1 MVDFKKKLQKAQLSK
16 AIDPKEIY
24 ATLDRTG
31 AAGPTLRPSQE
42 TVLADW
48 YANHRRDKDVIIK
61 LHTGEGKTLVG
72 LLLLQSKINMGEGPC
87 LYVAPNKQLAQQV
100 TKDADKFGIKYEIIS
115 QDNNMLPIDFKS
127 GKIILI
133 TYVQKVFNG
142 RTIFGLDRQSVDV
155 NSVLLDDSHACID
168 SIRSSFTLRIKR
180 DTTLYKNLLY
190 LFSDDLKHQGPGD
203 FLQIENMGRSSALLQ
218 IPYWAWLEKLDEA
231 QKLIYNYISET
242 EDVNLYFSWPLL
254 QNSLDI
260 CSVFVTSAEMEIV
273 PDCSMIQRFNCF
285 TGAKQRIMM
294 SATTQDDSFFVK
306 GLGISKEAVL
316 APLTNKGSKWSGE
329 KMILFPSLID
339 ESLNSQAIR
348 EWVCSLN
355 MSGVVVL
362 VPSFAHT
369 AYYKSLG
376 CVIVDST
383 NMEQVLTELTNK
395 TIIRPV
401 VFANRYDGVDLADDR
416 CRLLIIDSL
425 PYFDS
430 LSDRYEQSCREFSD
444 QIYTKIAQ
452 KVEQGIGRSVRSEKD
467 YSVIIMIEDELVH
480 FVKGT
485 RSQRYFSNQT
495 TKQIEIGDDVT
506 DSVKDEMSGATPGN
520 AFTGV
525 IRQCLKRDE
534 GWKQY
539 YEEQMGSVNV
549 SAEEHPYLDLI
560 EKEYKAE
567 CALYKKDFKTAADLY
582 QEIVNLSDDNLSEK
596 GWYQQLLAKCKWHI
610 QKTEYEKI
618 QNKAHDNNNYL
629 LMPINAP
636 YKKTGFV
643 HVSSIEQI
651 IAKIQSFDGY
661 FDYKIA
667 VDSVLSNLIIGISA
681 NKFEKAIQDLGNL
694 LGFESTRPDKQY
706 KTGPDNL
713 WQYSNNHSLL
723 IECKSEKMQNAK
735 EITKDEIGQMSNHI
749 AWFKDNYGKD
759 EVVRYIF
766 IHPVSN
772 ISKLADIDSEI
783 YALTN
788 EGLDKLKT
796 NVRGF
801 VQEFERTDFQ
811 SISNAQVQAALT
823 AHKLDIRSLEGDTYL
838 KKCSKCS

>member
-16 AIDPKEIY
+16 ATDPKEIY

-42 TVLADW
+42 VVLADW
-48 YANHRRDKDVIIK
+48 YANHREDKDVIIK

-87 LYVAPNKQLAQQV
+87 LYIAPNKQLAQQV
-100 TKDADKFGIKYEIIS
+100 TNDADKFGIKYETIS

-127 GKIILI
+127 GKKILI

-142 RTIFGLDRQSVDV
+142 RTIFGLDRQSIDV

-168 SIRSSFTLRIKR
+168 SIRASFTLRIKR
-180 DTTLYKNLLY
+180 DTTLFKELLN

-203 FLQIENMGRSSALLQ
+203 LLQIENMSRSSALLQ
-218 IPYWAWLEKLDEA
+218 IPYWAWLEKIDEA
-231 QKLIYNYISET
+231 QKLIYNYITET
-242 EDVNLYFSWPLL
+242 EDGNLYFSWPLL

-260 CSVFVTSAEMEIV
+260 CSVFVTSAGMEIV

-306 GLGISKEAVL
+306 GLGISKQAVL
-316 APLTNKGSKWSGE
+316 APLTNKESKWSGE

-348 EWVCSLN
+348 EWVCKLN

-383 NMEQVLTELTNK
+383 NMEQVLTGLTNK
-395 TIIRPV
+395 TITRPV

-430 LSDRYEQSCREFSD
+430 LSDRYEHSCREFSD

-467 YSVIIMIEDELVH
+467 YSVIIIIEDELVH

-485 RSQRYFSNQT
+485 KSQRYFSNQT
-495 TKQIEIGDDVT
+495 AKQIEIGDDVT

-549 SAEEHPYLDLI
+549 TAEEHPYLDLI
-560 EKEYKAE
+560 DKEYKAE

-582 QEIVNLSDDNLSEK
+582 QEIVNSNNDNQPEK
-596 GWYQQLLAKCKWHI
+596 GWYQQLLAKCMWHI
-610 QKTEYEKI
+610 QKSEYEKI

-651 IAKIQSFDGY
+651 INKIQSFDSF

-667 VDSVLSNLIIGISA
+667 VDSILSNIVIGVSA
-681 NKFEKAIQDLGNL
+681 NKFEKAVQDLGSL

-713 WQYSNNHSLL
+713 WQYSNNHYLL
-723 IECKSEKMQNAK
+723 IECKSEKMQNAT

-749 AWFKDNYGKD
+749 AWFKDNYGKN
-759 EVVRYIF
+759 EPVKNIF
-766 IHPVSN
+766 IHPVST
-772 ISKLADIDSEI
+772 ISKLADIDSDI
-783 YALTN
+783 FALTS

-823 AHKLDIRSLEGDTYL
+823 AHKLDIKSIEGDTYFE
-838 KKCSKCS
+838 KCSK

>member
-1 MVDFKKKLQKAQLSK
+1 MVDFNKKLQKAQLSK
-16 AIDPKEIY
+16 ATDPKEIY
-24 ATLDRTG
+24 TTLDRTG
-31 AAGPTLRPSQE
+31 AAGPTLRPSQQV
-42 TVLADW
+42 VLDEW
-48 YANHRRDKDVIIK
+48 YINHRDDKDVIIK

-72 LLLLQSKINMGEGPC
+72 LLILQSKINMGEGPC
-87 LYVAPNKQLAQQV
+87 LYIAPNKQLALQA

-127 GKIILI
+127 GKKILI

-142 RTIFGLDRQSVDV
+142 RTIFGLDRQSVDI

-168 SIRSSFTLRIKR
+168 SIRSSFTLRIRR
-180 DTTLYKNLLY
+180 DTSLYKDLLN
-190 LFSDDLKHQGPGD
+190 LFSEDLKHQGPGD

-218 IPYWAWLEKLDEA
+218 IPYWAWLEKLDEV
-231 QKLIYNYISET
+231 QKLIYNYVTET
-242 EDVNLYFSWPLL
+242 EDGNLYFSWPLL
-254 QNSLDI
+254 QNSLEI
-260 CSVFVTSAEMEIV
+260 CSAFVTSAGMEIV

-306 GLGISKEAVL
+306 GLGISKQAVL
-316 APLTNKGSKWSGE
+316 APLTNKASKWSGE

-383 NMEQVLTELTNK
+383 NMEQVLTGLTNK
-395 TIIRPV
+395 TITRPV

-430 LSDRYEQSCREFSD
+430 LSDRYEHSCREFSD
-444 QIYTKIAQ
+444 QIFTKIAQ

-467 YSVIIMIEDELVH
+467 YSVIIFIEDELVH

-485 RSQRYFSNQT
+485 KSQRYFSNQT
-495 TKQIEIGDDVT
+495 AKQIEIGDDVT
-506 DSVKDEMSGATPGN
+506 DSVKDEMSGATPSK

-525 IRQCLKRDE
+525 IKQCLKRDE

-549 SAEEHPYLDLI
+549 SAEDHPYLDLI

-567 CALYKKDFKTAADLY
+567 CALYKKDYKTAADLY
-582 QEIVNLSDDNLSEK
+582 QDIANSNNDNLPEK
-596 GWYQQLLAKCKWHI
+596 GWYQQLLAKCMWHI

-629 LMPINAP
+629 LMPINVP

-643 HVSSIEQI
+643 HVTSIERI
-651 IAKIQSFDGY
+651 ISKIQSFDSF

-667 VDSVLSNLIIGISA
+667 IDGILTNLIIGVSA
-681 NKFEKAIQDLGNL
+681 NKFEKAVQELGSL
-694 LGFESTRPDKQY
+694 FGFESTRPDKQY

-713 WQYSNNHSLL
+713 WQYSNNHYLL
-723 IECKSEKMQNAK
+723 FECKSEKMQNSV

-759 EVVRYIF
+759 EVVKYIF

-772 ISKLADIDSEI
+772 ISKLADIDEDV
-783 YALTN
+783 YAITS
-788 EGLDKLKT
+788 EGLDKLKA

-801 VQEFERTDFQ
+801 VQEFERTDFL
-811 SISNAQVQAALT
+811 SISNEQVQSALK
-823 AHKLDIRSLEGDTYL
+823 AHKLNISSLEGNVYMM
-838 KKCSKCS
+838 KCHKA

>member
-16 AIDPKEIY
+16 ATDPKEIY

-42 TVLADW
+42 IVLADW
-48 YANHRRDKDVIIK
+48 YANHREDKDVIIK

-87 LYVAPNKQLAQQV
+87 LYIAPNKQLAQQV
-100 TKDADKFGIKYEIIS
+100 TNDADKFGIKYETIS

-127 GKIILI
+127 GKKILI

-142 RTIFGLDRQSVDV
+142 RTIFGLDRQSIDV

-168 SIRSSFTLRIKR
+168 SIRASFTLRIKR
-180 DTTLYKNLLY
+180 DTTLFKELLN

-203 FLQIENMGRSSALLQ
+203 LLQIENMSRSSALLQ
-218 IPYWAWLEKLDEA
+218 IPYWAWLEKIDEA
-231 QKLIYNYISET
+231 QKLIYNYITET
-242 EDVNLYFSWPLL
+242 EDGNLYFSWPLL

-260 CSVFVTSAEMEIV
+260 CSVFVTSAGMEIV

-306 GLGISKEAVL
+306 GLGISKQAVL
-316 APLTNKGSKWSGE
+316 APLTNKDSKWSGE

-348 EWVCSLN
+348 EWVCKLN
-355 MSGVVVL
+355 MPGVVVL

-383 NMEQVLTELTNK
+383 NMEQVLTGLTNK
-395 TIIRPV
+395 TITRPV

-430 LSDRYEQSCREFSD
+430 LFDRYEHSCREFSD

-467 YSVIIMIEDELVH
+467 YSVIIIIEDELVH

-485 RSQRYFSNQT
+485 KSQRYFSNQT
-495 TKQIEIGDDVT
+495 AKQIEIGDDVT

-549 SAEEHPYLDLI
+549 TAEEHPYLDLI
-560 EKEYKAE
+560 DKEYKAE

-582 QEIVNLSDDNLSEK
+582 QEIVNSNNDNQPEK
-596 GWYQQLLAKCKWHI
+596 GWYQQLLAKCMWHI
-610 QKTEYEKI
+610 QKSEYEKI

-651 IAKIQSFDGY
+651 INKIQSFDSF

-667 VDSVLSNLIIGISA
+667 VDSILSNLVIGVSA
-681 NKFEKAIQDLGNL
+681 NKFEKAVQDLGSL

-713 WQYSNNHSLL
+713 WQYSNNHYLL
-723 IECKSEKMQNAK
+723 IECKSEKMQNAT

-759 EVVRYIF
+759 ETVKYIF
-766 IHPVSN
+766 VHPVSN
-772 ISKLADIDSEI
+772 ISKLADIDSDI
-783 YALTN
+783 FALTS

-823 AHKLDIRSLEGDTYL
+823 AHKLDIKSIEGDTYFE
-838 KKCSKCS
+838 KCSK

>member
-1 MVDFKKKLQKAQLSK
+1 MAF
-16 AIDPKEIY
+16 Y
-24 ATLDRTG
+24 T
-31 AAGPTLRPSQE
+31 
-42 TVLADW
+42 
-48 YANHRRDKDVIIK
+48 
-61 LHTGEGKTLVG
+61 
-72 LLLLQSKINMGEGPC
+72 
-87 LYVAPNKQLAQQV
+87 
-100 TKDADKFGIKYEIIS
+100 
-115 QDNNMLPIDFKS
+115 
-127 GKIILI
+127 
-133 TYVQKVFNG
+133 VFNG
-142 RTIFGLDRQSVDV
+142 RTIFGLDRQSIDV

-168 SIRSSFTLRIKR
+168 SIRASFTLRIKR
-180 DTTLYKNLLY
+180 DTTLFKELLN

-203 FLQIENMGRSSALLQ
+203 LLQIENMSRSSALLQ
-218 IPYWAWLEKLDEA
+218 IPYWAWLEKIDEA
-231 QKLIYNYISET
+231 QKLIYNYITET
-242 EDVNLYFSWPLL
+242 EDGNLYFSWPLL

-260 CSVFVTSAEMEIV
+260 CSVFVTSAGMEIV

-306 GLGISKEAVL
+306 GLGISKQAVL
-316 APLTNKGSKWSGE
+316 APLTNKESKWSGE

-348 EWVCSLN
+348 EWVCKLN
-355 MSGVVVL
+355 MPGVVVL

-383 NMEQVLTELTNK
+383 NMEQVLTGLTNK
-395 TIIRPV
+395 TITRPV

-430 LSDRYEQSCREFSD
+430 LFDRYEHSCREFSD

-467 YSVIIMIEDELVH
+467 YSVIIIIEDELVH

-485 RSQRYFSNQT
+485 KSQRYFSNQT
-495 TKQIEIGDDVT
+495 AKQIEIGDDVT

-525 IRQCLKRDE
+525 VRQCLKRDE

-549 SAEEHPYLDLI
+549 TAEEHPYLDLI
-560 EKEYKAE
+560 DKEYKAE

-582 QEIVNLSDDNLSEK
+582 QEIVNSNNDNQPEK
-596 GWYQQLLAKCKWHI
+596 GWYQQLLAKCMWHI
-610 QKTEYEKI
+610 QKSEYEKI

-651 IAKIQSFDGY
+651 INKIQSFDSF

-667 VDSVLSNLIIGISA
+667 VDSILSNLVIGVSA
-681 NKFEKAIQDLGNL
+681 NKFEKAVQDLGSL

-713 WQYSNNHSLL
+713 WQYSNNHYLL
-723 IECKSEKMQNAK
+723 IECKSEKMQNAT

-749 AWFKDNYGKD
+749 AWFKDNYGKN
-759 EVVRYIF
+759 EPVKNIF
-766 IHPVSN
+766 IHPVST
-772 ISKLADIDSEI
+772 ISKLADIDTDI
-783 YALTN
+783 YAITA
-788 EGLDKLKT
+788 EGLDKLKD

-811 SISNAQVQAALT
+811 SISKEQVQAALK
-823 AHKLDIRSLEGDTYL
+823 AHKLDISSLEGNVYM
-838 KKCSKCS
+838 KKCHKA

>member
-16 AIDPKEIY
+16 ATDPKEIY

-31 AAGPTLRPSQE
+31 AAGPTLRPSQQV
-42 TVLADW
+42 VLDEW
-48 YANHRRDKDVIIK
+48 YINHRTDKDVIIK

-87 LYVAPNKQLAQQV
+87 LYIAPNKQLAQQV
-100 TKDADKFGIKYEIIS
+100 IKDSDKFGIKYEIIS

-127 GKIILI
+127 GKKILI

-142 RTIFGLDRQSVDV
+142 RTIFGLDRQSLDI
-155 NSVLLDDSHACID
+155 NAVLLDDSHACID
-168 SIRSSFTLRIKR
+168 SIRSSFTLRIRR
-180 DTTLYKNLLY
+180 DTSLYKDLLNL
-190 LFSDDLKHQGPGD
+190 FCDDLKHQGPGD
-203 FLQIENMGRSSALLQ
+203 LLQIENMSRSSALLQ
-218 IPYWAWLEKLDEA
+218 IPYWAWLEKLDET
-231 QKLIYNYISET
+231 QKLIYNYVTET
-242 EDVNLYFSWPLL
+242 EDGNLYFSWPLL
-254 QNSLDI
+254 QNCLDI
-260 CSVFVTSAEMEIV
+260 CSVFVTSAGMEIV

-306 GLGISKEAVL
+306 GLGISKQAIL
-316 APLTNKGSKWSGE
+316 APLTNKASKWSGE

-348 EWVCSLN
+348 EWVCNLN

-369 AYYKSLG
+369 AFYKSLG
-376 CVIVDST
+376 CVIADST
-383 NMEQVLTELTNK
+383 NMEQVLTGLTNR
-395 TIIRPV
+395 TITRPV
-401 VFANRYDGVDLADDR
+401 VFVNRYDGVDLADDR

-425 PYFDS
+425 PFFDS
-430 LSDRYEQSCREFSD
+430 LADRYEHSCREFSD
-444 QIYTKIAQ
+444 QIFTKIAQ

-467 YSVIIMIEDELVH
+467 YSVIIIIEDELVH

-485 RSQRYFSNQT
+485 KSQRYFSNQT
-495 TKQIEIGDDVT
+495 AKQIEIGDDVT
-506 DSVKDEMSGATPGN
+506 ESVKDEMSGATPGK

-539 YEEQMGSVNV
+539 YEEQMGGVNTSV
-549 SAEEHPYLDLI
+549 EDHPYLELI

-567 CALYKKDFKTAADLY
+567 CALYKKDFRTAADLY
-582 QEIVNLSDDNLSEK
+582 QEIVNTNNDNLPEK
-596 GWYQQLLAKCKWHI
+596 GWYQQLLAKCMWHI

-643 HVSSIEQI
+643 HVTSIEQI
-651 IAKIQSFDGY
+651 ISKIQSFDGY

-667 VDSVLSNLIIGISA
+667 VDSILSNLVIGVSA
-681 NKFEKAIQDLGNL
+681 NKFEKAVQDLGRM

-713 WQYSNNHSLL
+713 WQYSNNHYLL
-723 IECKSEKMQNAK
+723 FECKSEKMQNSV
-735 EITKDEIGQMSNHI
+735 EITKDEIGQMSNHV
-749 AWFKDNYGKD
+749 AWFKEKYGKD
-759 EVVRYIF
+759 EVVKYIF
-766 IHPVSN
+766 IHPVSCM
-772 ISKLADIDSEI
+772 SKLADIDKDV
-783 YALTN
+783 YAITS
-788 EGLDKLKT
+788 EGLEKLKA

-811 SISNAQVQAALT
+811 SISNEQVQTALKT
-823 AHKLDIRSLEGDTYL
+823 HKLDISSLEGNIYM
-838 KKCSKCS
+838 KKCHKA